1 MERNETFRRV
11 WRSLLWITVYYR
23 HDFSL
28 VKVNL
33 AFPYKTIWKMIW
45 QRIRSNKHQKMG
57 LILPAG
63 SLSGWP
69 ITPWLNGYVS
79 LYELMAKNMS
89 WFLLDNKKTKR
100 IPIWRWWRIF
110 ARYFQPGVW
119 RTIQRV
125 ASFIFSSWVLMGRGQ
140 TFFLVAYK
148 NNFNT

>member
-1 MERNETFRRV
+1 MKESTLDN
-11 WRSLLWITVYYR
+11 SLQTWFFPCQSKPRI
-23 HDFSL
+23 
-28 VKVNL
+28 